1 MKPQEISNQKGPI
14 PKQSSSKKSSQRT
27 TIKKSS
33 KTGNNLTENQ
43 SSFKKSKNINL
54 ENPPND
60 TQIKHYENM
69 AKEGMNRRVDIF
81 KTKEKVSKL
90 EKDLETKTKKLEKE
104 TKKKENFQNYLSKL
118 EQIVKEKTDTDNQ
131 QTKNIQSVPSSK
143 NKEVE
148 VSDNKQT
155 ENKNEESQNVTEK
168 TEENENNKIKLTIC
182 VKVPSLNTNE
192 AKIELET
199 GKIQNPNLNIET
211 NLTNNL
217 TPINYDFKKEGIK
230 IDLKGPELSVNEPNL
245 NLEKPNINI
254 KGPEINKQEK
264 EFNLSGI
271 IPGAIPTKNINA
283 KIDIQK
289 TGDLKI
295 KGSKIDVKQPSLDIK
310 GKDLTIQNPQVN
322 IPDAQLGMPKVEPGK
337 IGIGVD
343 NKIPNVDI
351 DKQKLDLEIE
361 MKKPKLE
368 GPNIGIKGE
377 TPNIKMSE
385 PEFNLSGIIPGVS
398 PRNDYEIKGSR
409 RIIGSNMNIGLPE
422 ANLKTKK
429 FPNIQYDQEIKGS
442 RRFDVNINKN
452 LNGEIPEINIDK
464 PKVDANLDLK
474 GDINVPKIDKPE
486 LKADFNL
493 PKAKDTN
500 IKITG
505 PEINENITG
514 IILGKNEKIDGNIK
528 VKLPETKIE
537 GNIPGF
543 DPNLNIKSPK
553 IDTDKKI
560 DININKPEI
569 NIPSGGININGPKK

>member
-1 MKPQEISNQKGPI
+1 
-14 PKQSSSKKSSQRT
+14 
-27 TIKKSS
+27 
-33 KTGNNLTENQ
+33 
-43 SSFKKSKNINL
+43 
-54 ENPPND
+54 
-60 TQIKHYENM
+60 
-69 AKEGMNRRVDIF
+69 
-81 KTKEKVSKL
+81 
-90 EKDLETKTKKLEKE
+90 
-104 TKKKENFQNYLSKL
+104 
-118 EQIVKEKTDTDNQ
+118 
-131 QTKNIQSVPSSK
+131 
-143 NKEVE
+143 
-148 VSDNKQT
+148 
-155 ENKNEESQNVTEK
+155 
-168 TEENENNKIKLTIC
+168 
-182 VKVPSLNTNE
+182 
-192 AKIELET
+192 
-199 GKIQNPNLNIET
+199 
-211 NLTNNL
+211 
-217 TPINYDFKKEGIK
+217 
-230 IDLKGPELSVNEPNL
+230 
-245 NLEKPNINI
+245 
-254 KGPEINKQEK
+254 
-264 EFNLSGI
+264 
-271 IPGAIPTKNINA
+271 
-283 KIDIQK
+283 
-289 TGDLKI
+289 
-295 KGSKIDVKQPSLDIK
+295 
-310 GKDLTIQNPQVN
+310 
-322 IPDAQLGMPKVEPGK
+322 MPKVEPGK
-337 IGIGVD
+337 IGIGID

-452 LNGEIPEINIDK
+452 LKGEIPEINIDK

-486 LKADFNL
+486 LKADLNL

-543 DPNLNIKSPK
+543 DPNLNIKGPK
-553 IDTDKKI
+553 IDTDKNI
-560 DININKPEI
+560 DVNINKPEI
-569 NIPSGGININGPKK
+569 NIPSGKININENQYKCAKNNSS